1 MYWNTI
7 KVIFE
12 SYISKIFTLLSIVT
26 LILSTPFINAFTNKS
41 LLFLSIAILVFLF
54 AYIIYIV
61 FVPNIIKDYQENKY
75 VSYMVSRGKS
85 DTLSLVTEFK
95 CLEDTKNQN
104 LYIYKDETY
113 NFSKVIK
120 IEDFQNSKIDDI
132 YQLATIKY
140 AYLNS
145 RKLIARWII
154 TISLFTFLI
163 CFYYISIEKLLTY
176 IENGVM

>member
-1 MYWNTI
+1 
-7 KVIFE
+7 
-12 SYISKIFTLLSIVT
+12 
-26 LILSTPFINAFTNKS
+26 
-41 LLFLSIAILVFLF
+41 
-54 AYIIYIV
+54 
-61 FVPNIIKDYQENKY
+61 
-75 VSYMVSRGKS
+75 MVSRGKS